1 MLDTQPIT
9 QSKCIVFMPAR
20 NCEMYAAEALRSLAR
35 QVHED
40 IFVVY
45 VDDASEDQTGQ
56 IAQHHLNS
64 LFPGRHVYIRND
76 VRFGKS
82 RNIWE
87 HLRPRAKSAEFIAIL
102 DADDRLEDPTILAEM
117 AACYA
122 GGQDVVWSNFFTDT
136 GFKGQNGALDSAR
149 SPRMQGWRTSH
160 FFSFRAALL
169 GNIPESYFKDTK
181 GNWFMGACDV
191 ALALPILDQTR
202 NYAFIPKLA
211 YRYTASNLYS
221 LHNLDQNSVGLTST
235 LQSGNMQQIMRM
247 KPLPIWAEAASE
259 VKETATKPAHNPGQP
274 SHAAKPAPIAASAQ
288 WDAKAAEH
296 LIASHPNLLMAQA
309 VSSPDLAPL
318 QVLALKQ
325 ILQNTP
331 GSVLCFGRDDIAVSL
346 AALLGE
352 NAAAKVTC
360 LVETDQ
366 AAAALEGK
374 ADLAGVSQRLM
385 ARKAPRA
392 PLRMGREETLFPSVA
407 DLESDGPFSVVV
419 ADARGEQNEVAFAVL
434 GLPTLANHIA
444 TTGFHYCVLTS
455 DLTEANRVA
464 EGALA
469 LAPSLIACTG
479 ALGGTG
485 CVIFANE
492 KEQ

>member
-1 MLDTQPIT
+1 
-9 QSKCIVFMPAR
+9 MPAR

-35 QVHED
+35 QNYEG

-64 LFPGRHVYIRND
+64 LFPGRHDYIRNNEK
-76 VRFGKS
+76 FGKS

-117 AACYA
+117 ASCYA
-122 GGQDVVWSNFFTDT
+122 DGQDVVWSNFFTDT
-136 GFKGQNGALDSAR
+136 GYKGQNSALDPAR
-149 SPRMQGWRTSH
+149 SPRVQGWRTSH

-169 GNIPESYFKDTK
+169 DNIPESYFKDK
-181 GNWFMGACDV
+181 NGNWFMGACDV

-211 YRYTASNLYS
+211 YRYTASNPFS
-221 LHNLDQNSVGLTST
+221 LHNLDQTSVGLSST
-235 LQSGNMQQIMRM
+235 LQSGNAQQIVRM
-247 KPLPIWAEAASE
+247 KPLPIWTETDCEA
-259 VKETATKPAHNPGQP
+259 KETENGPMHNSVQP
-274 SHAAKPAPIAASAQ
+274 SLVAKPDSMATSAQ
-288 WDAKAAEH
+288 WDAKAVEH
-296 LIASHPNLLMAQA
+296 LVAAHPNLLMAQA
-309 VSSPDLAPL
+309 VSTPDLTPL
-318 QVLALKQ
+318 QVLAFKQ
-325 ILQNTP
+325 ILQNTS
-331 GSVLCFGRDDIAVSL
+331 GSVLCLGRDDIAVSL

-352 NAAAKVTC
+352 HAAAKVTC
-360 LVETDQ
+360 LVESDQ
-366 AAAALEGK
+366 AAAVLEAK
-374 ADLAGVSQRLM
+374 ADLAGVSQRLVT
-385 ARKAPRA
+385 RKAPRA
-392 PLRMGREETLFPSVA
+392 PRRMGTEEAPFPSVA
-407 DLESDGPFSVVV
+407 ELEGDGPFSVVV

-434 GLPTLANHIA
+434 GLPTLAEYIA
-444 TTGFHYCVLTS
+444 ITGFHYCALTS
-455 DLTEANRVA
+455 DLTKANRVA

-469 LAPSLIACTG
+469 LAPSLTAFAG

>member
-136 GFKGQNGALDSAR
+136 GFKGQNGALDPAR

-221 LHNLDQNSVGLTST
+221 LHNMDQNSVGLTST

-247 KPLPIWAEAASE
+247 KPLPIWAEAVGEA
-259 VKETATKPAHNPGQP
+259 KETETKPAHNPDQP
-274 SHAAKPAPIAASAQ
+274 AHAAKPAPIAASAQ

-296 LIASHPNLLMAQA
+296 LISAHPNLLMAQA
-309 VSSPDLAPL
+309 VSSPDLTPL

-331 GSVLCFGRDDIAVSL
+331 GSVLCFGRDEIAVSL
-346 AALLGE
+346 VALLGE
-352 NAAAKVTC
+352 NAAAKVTWSGRNRPGSRRSRGKGRPC
-360 LVETDQ
+360 RCVSAAYGKESSTR
-366 AAAALEGK
+366 AAA
-374 ADLAGVSQRLM
+374 
-385 ARKAPRA
+385 
-392 PLRMGREETLFPSVA
+392 
-407 DLESDGPFSVVV
+407 DGE
-419 ADARGEQNEVAFAVL
+419 RGDPISKR
-434 GLPTLANHIA
+434 G
-444 TTGFHYCVLTS
+444 
-455 DLTEANRVA
+455 
-464 EGALA
+464 
-469 LAPSLIACTG
+469 
-479 ALGGTG
+479 
-485 CVIFANE
+485 
-492 KEQ
+492 